1 MSTMSTGGR
10 RSHRKSRN
18 GCANC
23 KARKVKCDEAQPAC
37 GNCMRHGVECAYS
50 SLLLDRHSQS
60 PSAVDKQSTPEYSTI
75 PPDNIMTDSSSSP
88 EAQPSPH
95 ININILHIE
104 LMHTYATASCFTLS
118 RNPALQSVWGVQ
130 IPRIGMEFD
139 YVMCAIMAFSSLH
152 MAYFKPEKKEL
163 YTSQAVHLH
172 GAAMRSVN
180 AVLPNVTNENC
191 AALWSFA
198 VLNCAFSCAR
208 PRGPGDFLFMDEN
221 GLADWLL
228 VFRGIRV
235 ILDSTYGRLFNTS
248 LAPILATGR
257 CRELA
262 RETKSHNIHSDL
274 GDLLRLI
281 SETVLDPGMR
291 GIYIREIEELSKSFY
306 MKQEADSSRHE
317 SESTD
322 VFIWLFRVSGEYL
335 NLLSKRTPESLTIF
349 AYFCT
354 LIKDLEWAWW
364 MNGWSFHLISVIYHL
379 LDHNYR
385 AWLQWPIAQ
394 LGWLPP

>member
-1 MSTMSTGGR
+1 MSAMSTSGR

-18 GCANC
+18 GCVKC
-23 KARKVKCDEAQPAC
+23 KARKCDEAQPAC
-37 GNCMRHGVECAYS
+37 GNCIRSGVECTYS
-50 SLLLDRHSQS
+50 SMLLDRHSKS
-60 PSAVDKQSTPEYSTI
+60 PSAADKQLTPTI
-75 PPDNIMTDSSSSP
+75 PPDDVMANSSLSL
-88 EAQPSPH
+88 EAQPANH
-95 ININILHIE
+95 ININMLHIE
-104 LMHTYATASCFTLS
+104 LMHTYATASCYTLS
-118 RNPALQSVWGVQ
+118 RNSAVQSVWRIQVPQ
-130 IPRIGMEFD
+130 IGMEVD

-163 YTSQAVHLH
+163 YTSQAICFH

-180 AVLPNVTNENC
+180 ALLPNVTDENC
-191 AALWSFA
+191 AALWTFA

-208 PRGPGDFLFMDEN
+208 PCDHGDFLSMNEN

-228 VFRGIRV
+228 VFRGIKI
-235 ILDSTYGRLFNTS
+235 ILDSTYGRLLNTS

-257 CRELA
+257 RRELA
-262 RETKSHNIHSDL
+262 RETKSHNIHIDL
-274 GDLLRLI
+274 GDLWRLV
-281 SETVLDPGMR
+281 SETVPDPGIR
-291 GIYIREIEELSKSFY
+291 GVYIREIEELSKSFY
-306 MKQEADSSRHE
+306 MKQEAASRSHE

-322 VFIWLFRVSGEYL
+322 VFIWLFGVSDEYL
-335 NLLSKRTPESLTIF
+335 NLLGKRTPESLTIF

-364 MNGWSFHLISVIYHL
+364 MNGWSFQLISVIYHL
-379 LDHNYR
+379 LDHSHR